1 MKQRISAKSEKLRYY
16 RARGNQY
23 RQNNFVRCNQ
33 KALYQELGGKEWPA
47 QVPSNAEGAKKF
59 WSKLWDNPFPY
70 KEDAG
75 WLKEVEL
82 KLENL
87 NIQDKVEI
95 TEEDVTMQQRNMPNW
110 KATW

>member
-1 MKQRISAKSEKLRYY
+1 M
-16 RARGNQY
+16 
-23 RQNNFVRCNQ
+23 
-33 KALYQELGGKEWPA
+33 
-47 QVPSNAEGAKKF
+47 
-59 WSKLWDNPFPY
+59 WDNPVPY
-70 KEDAG
+70 KEDAR